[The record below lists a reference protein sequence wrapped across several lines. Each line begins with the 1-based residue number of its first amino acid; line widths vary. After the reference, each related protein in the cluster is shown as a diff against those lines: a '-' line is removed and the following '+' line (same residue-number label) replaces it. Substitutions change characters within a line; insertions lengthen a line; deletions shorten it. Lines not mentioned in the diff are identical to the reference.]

1 MASPNDGL
9 RLSPPWISPAAGKPD
24 REVQPVITVERRRA
38 TGPILSYPA
47 YVQDYLDRVTAADVA
62 AGNTSGLELD
72 VTNAASSFLQ
82 DLVSISYL
90 GVSANVISQAASL
103 IKAMPI
109 IAGAR
114 TLSGA
119 LVPVVGPA
127 PTNNNFVSGDYNRK
141 TGLKGNGST
150 KSLNTNRL
158 ANEDS
163 ITSMHMGIYV
173 TEFAQSAGNTYP
185 ALMGADYAYH
195 MFGQRSDTN
204 QLFFRISSGS
214 NVINIGSNSATG
226 LIGVSRT
233 NTANLTARFQDNNSV
248 LTLPTSSHP
257 SSAVR
262 VFQAGSTA
270 AFTENRLSFYSLGEA
285 IDLAQLDS
293 RVSTLMTAL
302 AAAIP

>member
-1 MASPNDGL
+1 MTLGL
-9 RLSPPWISPAAGKPD
+9 RDLAFLGA
-24 REVQPVITVERRRA
+24 TA
-38 TGPILSYPA
+38 TGPILGYPA
-47 YVQDYLDRVTAADVA
+47 YVQDYLDRVTAADDA
-62 AGNTSGLELD
+62 AGNTSGLELG

-127 PTNNNFVSGDYNRK
+127 PTNNNFGSGDYNRK
-141 TGLKGNGST
+141 TGIKGKPNA
-150 KSLNTNRL
+150 SLNTNRL

-163 ITSMHMGIYV
+163 ITSAHMAVYV
-173 TEFAQSAGNTYP
+173 SEFAQSAGNTYP

-233 NTANLTARFQDNNSV
+233 NTANLTARFQGNNSV